1 MIDMS
6 SRIEVDNRVIAVGW
20 DDADIPADA
29 SSEIVSTLCGVAP
42 RLEVTRPNLCTIP
55 ARGPSRFYGSEM
67 NACQKFRNAAH
78 NAARIALRDVLRDA
92 VSECLRVKVGIADT
106 RFAAELAANR
116 DLLVPPGRTREFLA
130 ELPVSALEHFNHQL
144 PTIGKSSR
152 FSVAAEVGE
161 LCRLLH
167 GLGLHTL
174 GAFAALPADAVAIR
188 FGAVGTLTHRI
199 AKGEQPTPLTLHQL
213 PDPPT
218 ASIELDP
225 PAERVDVATFAAR
238 SLAAKLMTHLNERGL
253 ACSRLRIDAETEH
266 GEHLSRLWRAV
277 TVFDADTII
286 ERLRWQLTGW
296 LDSRSSEAHPTAGI
310 TLLRLHADEVVK
322 LSDLQLGLWGEMS
335 ANDRRAARG
344 LDRVRGLLGPN
355 SVHTT
360 MITGGRGPAQRVQLL
375 PWGEPHPSSASTI
388 GRNVTAPW
396 PGHVPAPAPAIVHS
410 VPVPANCCG
419 TDGRPVVINGRGS
432 LSAPLARI
440 QIGDEP
446 WNDIESWA
454 GPWLSDEFWWDQTNR
469 RRVARFQVLTVD
481 HAAHLCVIDQGQ
493 WWIEATYD

>member
-1 MIDMS
+1 MTNSIGELRLDTAT
-6 SRIEVDNRVIAVGW
+6 RVIAVGW
-20 DDADIPADA
+20 DDAGITADA
-29 SSEIVSTLCGVAP
+29 SAAIVSTLCEVAP

-55 ARGPSRFYGSEM
+55 AQGPSRFYGDEM
-67 NACQKFRNAAH
+67 KACQRFRNAVHHATS
-78 NAARIALRDVLRDA
+78 ARMRI
-92 VSECLRVKVGIADT
+92 KVGIADT

-116 DLLVPPGRTREFLA
+116 DLLVPPGRTGEFLA
-130 ELPVSALEHFNHQL
+130 ELPVTALEHFGHQMSASGSPHRL
-144 PTIGKSSR
+144 
-152 FSVAAEVGE
+152 AAAIELSE

-174 GAFAALPADAVAIR
+174 GAFAALPADSVTIR
-188 FGAVGTLTHRI
+188 FGAIGTFAHRI
-199 AKGEQPTPLTLHQL
+199 ARGEQPTPLTLHQI

-218 ASIELDP
+218 ATIELDP

-238 SLAAKLMTHLNERGL
+238 SLATELMSHLDTRGL

-266 GEHLSRLWRAV
+266 GEYLSRLWRAI

-296 LDSRSSEAHPTAGI
+296 LDGRSSEAHPTAGI

-322 LSDLQLGLWGEMS
+322 LADLQLGLWGEMS
-335 ANDRRAARG
+335 ASDRRAARG

-360 MITGGRGPAQRVQLL
+360 MVIGGRSPAQRVQVL
-375 PWGEPHPSSASTI
+375 PWGEPSPRSITTDSRSM
-388 GRNVTAPW
+388 TAPW
-396 PGHVPAPAPAIVHS
+396 PGHLPAPAPAIVHC
-410 VPVPANCCG
+410 VPISANCAG
-419 TDGRPVVINGRGS
+419 TDGQPIVVNGRGD

-440 QIGDEP
+440 RIGDEP
-446 WNDIESWA
+446 WIAIESWA
-454 GPWLSDEFWWDQTNR
+454 GPWLSDEFWWDQVNR

-481 HAAHLCVIDQGQ
+481 HTAHLCVIDQGQ